1 MSINKDVLAVD
12 FGTTN
17 SYVSKCGLDSP
28 RASGIDLD
36 GGRDG
41 MSTAILYR
49 TGKSVLIGEKALEEF
64 GEASAKER
72 ESYKLMVQFKPDIAK
87 SGKARQAARDFLAQ
101 IIGTAE
107 RSNVFLDP
115 AQKQV
120 IFGIPSESSDDFVR
134 TLKEVAY
141 EAGFGVVETRDE
153 PEGAL
158 IFHISNNE
166 IPAQKALAGGLVVDF
181 GGGTCDFALMNKGK
195 VSRSWGDFELGGRLL
210 DDLFFQ
216 WFIEQCPGAAAQ
228 MEKNGDLYFVHSYRC
243 REIKEY
249 FSRSMEN
256 DRSSVLRKTVEGYG
270 QMQGM
275 SWEEFLLRARSYR
288 LSPVLRSYWESLGVP
303 LGRLAEGRSVDLL
316 EWFRQVLLEGLKGE
330 GSGRQ
335 EINYVILTGG
345 SSQWPFVRDIVQR
358 ETGVRLDSII
368 RSSKPYAAIAEG
380 LAALPA
386 LKLKFADV
394 RRQMEEQFPAFFVGE
409 IQSLLD
415 RKERAIVAEMANE
428 VVMQLFDAKLKPILE
443 HYRERGGAVVRLKED
458 LASAVDGEIPR
469 IESALQS
476 AVVSF
481 CRSLAADVV
490 AKTREWLSAN
500 GLRFESRELS
510 MLNRSLQFG
519 ELKLP
524 ESYFGGVTNMIG
536 AISGVVVISVTS
548 VLSGGAGAAFIATGP
563 LGLILG
569 AILGTAV
576 GGIILFYGAK
586 KAREKIESMDVS
598 PKIIALALSESKIS
612 GIRNDLR
619 DQVAKKISEAFAEF
633 RGDMLRQLEL
643 TARAEINALS
653 EIQQL

>member
-1 MSINKDVLAVD
+1 MSMKKDVLAVD

-28 RASGIDLD
+28 KASGIDLD

-87 SGKARQAARDFLAQ
+87 SGKAREAARDFLAQ

-120 IFGIPSESSDDFVR
+120 IFGIPSESSEDFVR
-134 TLKEVAY
+134 TLKDVAF

-166 IPAQKALAGGLVVDF
+166 IPAQKALAGGLVIDF
-181 GGGTCDFALMNKGK
+181 GGGTCDFAIMNRGK
-195 VSRSWGDFELGGRLL
+195 VSSSWGDFELGGRLF

-216 WFIEQCPGAAAQ
+216 WFIEQCPDAAAQ
-228 MEKNGDLYFVHSYRC
+228 MERSGDVHFVHSYRC

-256 DRSSVLRKTVEGYG
+256 DRSSILRKTVEGYG

-275 SWEEFLLRARSYR
+275 SWQEFLRRARVYR
-288 LSPVLRSYWESLGVP
+288 LSPVLRSYWESMGVP
-303 LGRLAEGRSVDLL
+303 LGRLAHGRSVDLL

-330 GSGRQ
+330 GAGRQ

-345 SSQWPFVRDIVQR
+345 SSQWPFVRDIVQV
-358 ETGVRLDSII
+358 ETGVRMDSII

-394 RRQMEEQFPAFFVGE
+394 RRQLEEQFPAFFAGE
-409 IQSLLD
+409 IKSLLD
-415 RKERAIVAEMANE
+415 RKERAIVDEMANA
-428 VVMQLFDAKLKPILE
+428 VVMQLFDAKLKSILE
-443 HYRERGGAVVRLKED
+443 HYRERGGAVIRLKED
-458 LASAVDGEIPR
+458 LASAVAGEIPQ
-469 IESALQS
+469 IESGIQNS
-476 AVVSF
+476 VVSF

-490 AKTREWLSAN
+490 GTTREWLNAN
-500 GLRFESRELS
+500 GLRVEMRELFV
-510 MLNRSLQFG
+510 LNRGLQFR
-519 ELKLP
+519 ELRLP
-524 ESYFGGVTNMIG
+524 ENYFGTLTDW
-536 AISGVVVISVTS
+536 ISRAVVAS
-548 VLSGGAGAAFIATGP
+548 VLTIFSGGALFLTGGP
-563 LGLILG
+563 LGLIPS
-569 AILGTAV
+569 AILGVAV
-576 GGIILFYGAK
+576 GGFMLFYGAK
-586 KAREKIESMDVS
+586 KAREKIELVELS
-598 PKIIALALSESKIS
+598 PKIIALALSERKIS
-612 GIRNDLR
+612 GIREDLR
-619 DQVAKKISEAFAEF
+619 DQISKNISEAFAET